1 LEQALLRA
9 GSKSGNKGAEAAM
22 AAIEMINLLAQIRN
36 QKGGTQI
43 A

>member
-1 LEQALLRA
+1 
-9 GSKSGNKGAEAAM
+9 NKGAEAAM